1 MTMNRRE
8 FVAASAAGA
17 AMLNQGV
24 KAFAAPTGGI
34 RAEIDAI
41 KVGAPIS
48 GQIFGGYME
57 PATTRAWAEMLM
69 DRKFG
74 KPITSAPELQPSGF
88 YRRFVGEPFKPM
100 GGANAVDMDTAKPFV
115 GKHSARIRLDGTEE
129 RGIGQ
134 GKLRVGRGQAYVGRI
149 YLAGDAG
156 AKVKVRLVWGPGAG
170 GSQTVEMPALS
181 AEFKKFP
188 FKFTSQ
194 ADSDQARFEVLGT
207 GSGTFHVGTASL
219 MAADNMQG
227 FNASMVKHIKDVGFL
242 MAKWPGGN
250 FVSGYDWHDGIGDID
265 KRPPK
270 PQAMWGN
277 RIEPNDVG
285 IGEFIAFCRLIGA
298 EPDVAVNTGFG
309 EARVAAELVEYCNGS
324 ASTRMGKMRAENG
337 HPAPFN
343 VRNWTIGNEMYG
355 PWQLGYMSMN
365 QYTVKHNEFVEEMR
379 AVDPTIKVA
388 SAGASI
394 CEESWCA
401 AEQKQMEP
409 GFWQPPLLVKLP
421 FKHES
426 KNDSDYWLLKNGA
439 DYIDYISEHTYCYP
453 DMAFDADKQE
463 YVEVEDPLQL
473 RTRRMANRI
482 GAAFEAWNYY
492 TEKMPELKS
501 KNIKITFD
509 EWGCRYRREG
519 GGVPRPVGM
528 VTALSY
534 AVFLHE
540 MLRHS
545 DMIDLSCPTGGL
557 NTMLIDSSGRA
568 VGLTAEALII
578 KLIRTHFVGAL
589 PLALSGNS
597 PQVPMRG
604 TPMVDM
610 GSEPV
615 GSPTYPIDVL
625 AALSSD
631 KKTFILS
638 VINATEE
645 AQEFTPQISGVKLRG
660 SGKLSQIVAPSA
672 TSNNEVGKEAV
683 VKIAD
688 SQVGALPGKVQL
700 PPVSV
705 SIYRYEI
712 A

>member
-8 FVAASAAGA
+8 FVAASVAGA

-24 KAFAAPTGGI
+24 KAFAAPSGSIQVG
-34 RAEIDAI
+34 IDAT
-41 KVGAPIS
+41 KVGTPVAP
-48 GQIFGGYME
+48 GIFGGYME
-57 PATTRAWAEMLM
+57 PATTRVWAEMLT

-74 KPITSAPELQPSGF
+74 RPVTDAPQPETNAF
-88 YRRFVGEPFKPM
+88 FRRFMGEPFKPL
-100 GGANAVDMDTAKPFV
+100 GPASAVDMDATKAFV
-115 GKHSARIRLDGTEE
+115 GKHSVRVKLAGAEPH
-129 RGIGQ
+129 GIGQ
-134 GKLRVGRGQAYVGRI
+134 GKLRVGKGRSYAGRI
-149 YLAGDAG
+149 YLAGDPG
-156 AKVKVRLVWGPGAG
+156 AKVVVRLVCGAG
-170 GSQTVEMPALS
+170 ANDQQTIEIPALS

-188 FKFTSQ
+188 LNFTAR
-194 ADSDQARFEVLGT
+194 ADTDQARFEVVGT

-219 MAADNMQG
+219 MPADNVQG
-227 FNASMVKHIKDVGFL
+227 FNATMIKHIKDVGFL

-250 FVSGYDWHDGIGDID
+250 FVSGYDWYDGIGEPD

-270 PQAMWGN
+270 PQIMWSN

-285 IGEFIAFCRLIGA
+285 IHEFIAFCRLIGA

-309 EARVAAELVEYCNGS
+309 EARVAAELVEYCNGPV
-324 ASTRMGKMRAENG
+324 STRLGKLRAENG
-337 HPAPFN
+337 HPEPFN
-343 VRNWTIGNEMYG
+343 VRIWTIGNEMYG
-355 PWQLGYMSMN
+355 PWQFGYMAMN
-365 QYTVKHNEFVEEMR
+365 QYTAKHNEFVEEMR
-379 AVDPTIKVA
+379 KVDAKIKVA

-421 FKHES
+421 FTHES

-439 DYIDYISEHTYCYP
+439 DYIDYVSEHTYCYP
-453 DMAFDADKQE
+453 DMAFDAEKQV
-463 YVEVEDPLQL
+463 YVDVEDPLQL

-482 GAAFEAWNYY
+482 GAAFEAWKYY
-492 TEKMPELKS
+492 VDKMPELKS
-501 KNIKITFD
+501 KDIKITFD
-509 EWGCRYRREG
+509 EWGCRYHR
-519 GGVPRPVGM
+519 PRGSAPVPVGM

-540 MLRHS
+540 MFRHS
-545 DMIDLSCPTGGL
+545 DMIDFSCPTGGL
-557 NTMLIDSSGRA
+557 GQLLIDDAGQA
-568 VGLTAEALII
+568 VGLTAEALVM

-589 PLALSGNS
+589 PIVVSGNS
-597 PQVPMRG
+597 PQAPMRG

-625 AALSSD
+625 AALSGD
-631 KKTFILS
+631 RKTFILS
-638 VINATEE
+638 IINATEE
-645 AQEFTPQISGVKLRG
+645 AQEFSPQISGVRLRE
-660 SGKLSQIVAPSA
+660 SGRLSQIVAPGVMA
-672 TSNNEVGKEAV
+672 NNEAGKEPM
-683 VKIAD
+683 VKIVETQLD
-688 SQVGALPGKVQL
+688 ALPDKVQL

-705 SIYRYEI
+705 SIYRYEV